1 MVEATLVLD
10 GLTVTLLIC
19 LIVEKLRNRNDIDDR
34 LNDIVD
40 GLGVFANE
48 MIARTDEL
56 KNLKDFM
63 PDISLINQNPLA
75 SLGEFIKSL
84 RGLNDNFPSQDFTKP
99 RDDSGQYAAPPQI
112 EETAPTLEEIDV
124 SD

>member
-1 MVEATLVLD
+1 MVEATIVLD
-10 GLTVTLLIC
+10 GLAVALLVC
-19 LIVEKLRNRNDIDDR
+19 LIVEKMRNRNDIDDR
-34 LNDIVD
+34 LNDIVE

-48 MIARTDEL
+48 MIARTEDL

-84 RGLNDNFPSQDFTKP
+84 RGLNDTSAEQDFTKG
-99 RDDSGQYAAPPQI
+99 RDSSGQYASPSQI
-112 EETAPTLEEIDV
+112 EETSPKRETVDV
-124 SD
+124 SN

>member
-19 LIVEKLRNRNDIDDR
+19 LIFEKLRNRNDIDDR

-48 MIARTDEL
+48 MIARTEDL

-112 EETAPTLEEIDV
+112 EETAPTLETVDV

>member
-10 GLTVTLLIC
+10 GLTVTLLIG

-48 MIARTDEL
+48 MIARTEDL

-63 PDISLINQNPLA
+63 PDISLVNQNPLA

-84 RGLNDNFPSQDFTKP
+84 RGINDNFPTQDFTKP
-99 RDDSGQYAAPPQI
+99 RDDSGQYAATPQI
-112 EETAPTLEEIDV
+112 EETAPTHETVDV
-124 SD
+124 TN

>member
-48 MIARTDEL
+48 MIARTEDL

-112 EETAPTLEEIDV
+112 EETAPTLETVDV